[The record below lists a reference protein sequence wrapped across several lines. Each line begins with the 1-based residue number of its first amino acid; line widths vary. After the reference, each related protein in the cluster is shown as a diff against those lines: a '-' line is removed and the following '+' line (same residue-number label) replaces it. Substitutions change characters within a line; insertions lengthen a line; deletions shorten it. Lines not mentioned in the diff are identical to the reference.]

1 MAYRLLESITHQ
13 EGWRASMLLTM
24 FLIMSIFFLGKGA
37 SVAIAAESTSKPS
50 PAQEPVNRG
59 RYLVD
64 NVAMCIQCH
73 TPRDENGQLL
83 LNSYLQGA
91 PVPVKA
97 PPNAKNWALRAP
109 AIAGLPG
116 YHKKQALRLLTQGI
130 TADGR
135 TPNPPMPP
143 FRFSRTDAEAIAT
156 YLESLR

>member
-1 MAYRLLESITHQ
+1 MAYALLKNVDMRGVAEI
-13 EGWRASMLLTM
+13 A
-24 FLIMSIFFLGKGA
+24 FLVFLVLFFGGGG
-37 SVAIAAESTSKPS
+37 SVLVAAESTAGQ
-50 PAQEPVNRG
+50 PAMKEPTNRG

-64 NVAMCIQCH
+64 HVAMCIQCH

-83 LNSYLQGA
+83 LNAYLQGA

-97 PPNAKNWALRAP
+97 PVNAKNWALRAP

-116 YHKKQALRLLTQGI
+116 YDKNQAVRLLTEGI

-143 FRFSRTDAEAIAT
+143 FRFSRTDAEAIAS

>member
-1 MAYRLLESITHQ
+1 MRLTL
-13 EGWRASMLLTM
+13 
-24 FLIMSIFFLGKGA
+24 FLIMSILFLGKGA
-37 SVAIAAESTSKPS
+37 LVAIAAERTAKPQPVNES
-50 PAQEPVNRG
+50 VNRG

-73 TPRDENGQLL
+73 TPRDGNGQLL
-83 LNSYLQGA
+83 LNDYLQGA

-116 YHKKQALRLLTQGI
+116 YDKNQAVRLLTQGI

>member
-1 MAYRLLESITHQ
+1 
-13 EGWRASMLLTM
+13 MLHTM
-24 FLIMSIFFLGKGA
+24 FLIISILFFGKGG
-37 SVAIAAESTSKPS
+37 SVAVAAEST
-50 PAQEPVNRG
+50 AQPKEAHESVNRG

-73 TPRDENGQLL
+73 TPRDGNGQLL
-83 LNSYLQGA
+83 LNGYLQGA

-116 YHKKQALRLLTQGI
+116 YDKNQAVRLLTQGI
-130 TADGR
+130 TPDGR

-143 FRFSRTDAEAIAT
+143 FRFSRTDAEAIAA

>member
-1 MAYRLLESITHQ
+1 LLNNVN
-13 EGWRASMLLTM
+13 MP
-24 FLIMSIFFLGKGA
+24 
-37 SVAIAAESTSKPS
+37 SVAEITILVILILVFGGDGSVSIAAESTAGQ
-50 PAQEPVNRG
+50 PARNEPTNRG
-59 RYLVD
+59 RYLVE

-83 LNSYLQGA
+83 LTAYLQGA

-97 PPNAKNWALRAP
+97 PVNAKNWALRAP

-116 YHKKQALRLLTQGI
+116 YDKNQAVRLLTQGI

-143 FRFSRTDAEAIAT
+143 FRFSRTDAEAIAS

>member
-1 MAYRLLESITHQ
+1 
-13 EGWRASMLLTM
+13 MLLII
-24 FLIMSIFFLGKGA
+24 FLIMSIFFLGKDA
-37 SVAIAAESTSKPS
+37 SVAVAAESTAKPS
-50 PAQEPVNRG
+50 PAKEPVNRG

-116 YHKKQALRLLTQGI
+116 YDKNQAVRLLTQGI

-143 FRFSRTDAEAIAT
+143 FRFSRNDAEAIAT